1 MRFIKPQT
9 SGFNHCRAA
18 RRGCRAPLWLRA
30 APKRGAASSKRGPAR
45 PTPTDVAIAPI
56 PWIEWGR
63 FWGKMGEDLGEQNM
77 GKPVINHGMWG
88 WSWVEFK
95 EITRKAWYFYPHVVK
110 LAVWRVNR
118 RHMDGWWS
126 IQALSWFWSI
136 FFFFTKSN
144 WIESD
149 QLATIDVNVLL
160 RSVKTWSIY
169 KVI

>member
-1 MRFIKPQT
+1 MVYGRCICSIHNIVFMRFIKPQT

-30 APKRGAASSKRGPAR
+30 AQKRGAAISSKRGPAR
-45 PTPTDVAIAPI
+45 PTPTDVAIAPT
-56 PWIEWGR
+56 PWIE
-63 FWGKMGEDLGEQNM
+63 GEDFGEQNM

-88 WSWVEFK
+88 WSWLVFSK
-95 EITRKAWYFYPHVVK
+95 KSLGKQGIFYPHVVK
-110 LAVWRVNR
+110 LA
-118 RHMDGWWS
+118 
-126 IQALSWFWSI
+126 IQALSWFWPRL
-136 FFFFTKSN
+136 FFFTKSN

-149 QLATIDVNVLL
+149 QLATIDVHILL